1 MNKLMIL
8 LLTFFITFLA
18 LSPAQAARVVSD
30 PYLAPAVIPDYF
42 TVVLNGGSPTQS
54 PIAAV
59 PGGQGFS
66 FTIDGLASGDH
77 EIKVTACKDF
87 GTPFGVRCSSE
98 AVKFASFVRRVSIS
112 APFLPMMTP
121 GRAA

>member
-42 TVVLNGGSPTQS
+42 TVILNNSSPVQS
-54 PIAAV
+54 PVAAV

-66 FTIDGLASGDH
+66 FNIDGLTAGDH
-77 EIKVTACKDF
+77 EIKVTACKDY
-87 GTPFGVRCSSE
+87 GVPFGVRCSEE
-98 AVKFASFVRRVSIS
+98 AVFTFSRPA
-112 APFLPMMTP
+112 APSVP
-121 GRAA
+121 GGLKLAP

>member
-1 MNKLMIL
+1 MKKFLFLFAL
-8 LLTFFITFLA
+8 LVAFFAFNLEV
-18 LSPAQAARVVSD
+18 QAARVVSN
-30 PYLAPAVIPDYF
+30 PYVAPAVIPDYF

-77 EIKVTACKDF
+77 GIKVTACKDF

-98 AVKFASFVRRVSIS
+98 AVFTFAVPG
-112 APFLPMMTP
+112 APTATQGLRLAP
-121 GRAA
+121 